1 MFIFDVLWFSYNVI
15 NSQVLRFSLV
25 MLLSHIDKYKEKV

>member
-1 MFIFDVLWFSYNVI
+1 MLIFDVLWFSYNVI

-25 MLLSHIDKYKEKV
+25 MLLSHIDKYNEKV